1 MRSTSRHHCY
11 RSRFSQGPRPRHGK
25 RRISFPSQTSTRPH
39 SSRCHFCRDLVR
51 RTGNK
56 HHDMNSFSDLRSV
69 PKSVSGSENPRP
81 FTAVKARG
89 AHGAL
94 RASHLP
100 LGEFLVQDRGA
111 FPTDFFFT
119 SGLSTTILRPS
130 ILDTRVLEPHRQ
142 SVRFSHQPSPRASE
156 AGLRLAGT
164 GRISFASCLAV
175 VEAFVSNA
183 WLTMI
188 RCLLAVRSLCQ
199 APTQITLFTF
209 PPGHQRAASAVE
221 LALGG
226 DALPQKSPNR
236 CVGRPPQGAGNN
248 ISLPGTTA
256 HTAWACPLA

>member
-1 MRSTSRHHCY
+1 MKFSPGTSPRLQVVEAFVSNAWAQCSPRQAPLHLSPVSHSRSFALFAGSP
-11 RSRFSQGPRPRHGK
+11 Q
-25 RRISFPSQTSTRPH
+25 
-39 SSRCHFCRDLVR
+39 L
-51 RTGNK
+51 
-56 HHDMNSFSDLRSV
+56 
-69 PKSVSGSENPRP
+69 PKSVPGPENPRP
-81 FTAVKARG
+81 STAVKTRG

-100 LGEFLVQDRGA
+100 LGKFALKDRGA

-119 SGLSTTILRPS
+119 SGLRTTILRPS

-183 WLTMI
+183 WLT
-188 RCLLAVRSLCQ
+188 VRSLCQ

-248 ISLPGTTA
+248 ISLTGTTA
-256 HTAWACPLA
+256 HTAWACPLG

>member
-1 MRSTSRHHCY
+1 MK
-11 RSRFSQGPRPRHGK
+11 F
-25 RRISFPSQTSTRPH
+25 
-39 SSRCHFCRDLVR
+39 
-51 RTGNK
+51 
-56 HHDMNSFSDLRSV
+56 FSDLRSV
-69 PKSVSGSENPRP
+69 PKSVFTPENPRP

-94 RASHLP
+94 RASHSP
-100 LGEFLVQDRGA
+100 LGEFALKDRGA

-119 SGLSTTILRPS
+119 SSLRTTILRPFT
-130 ILDTRVLEPHRQ
+130 LDTRVLDKPHRQ

-188 RCLLAVRSLCQ
+188 RCLTQAPLHLLTVRSLCQ

-209 PPGHQRAASAVE
+209 PPGHQRAASAVG

-236 CVGRPPQGAGNN
+236 CVGRPPRAAGNN
-248 ISLPGTTA
+248 ISLTGTTA

>member
-1 MRSTSRHHCY
+1 
-11 RSRFSQGPRPRHGK
+11 
-25 RRISFPSQTSTRPH
+25 
-39 SSRCHFCRDLVR
+39 
-51 RTGNK
+51 
-56 HHDMNSFSDLRSV
+56 MNFLSDLRSV
-69 PKSVSGSENPRP
+69 PTSVSGPENPRP
-81 FTAVKARG
+81 FTAVKARD

-100 LGEFLVQDRGA
+100 LGEFLVQNRGA

-142 SVRFSHQPSPRASE
+142 AVRFSHQPSPR
-156 AGLRLAGT
+156 LRLAGT
-164 GRISFASCLAV
+164 GRISFA
-175 VEAFVSNA
+175 
-183 WLTMI
+183 I
-188 RCLLAVRSLCQ
+188 PPQRRD
-199 APTQITLFTF
+199 QITLFTF

-248 ISLPGTTA
+248 ISLTGTTA

>member
-1 MRSTSRHHCY
+1 MKFSPGTSPRLQVVEAFVSNAWAQCSPRRAPLHLSPLSHSRSFAPAR
-11 RSRFSQGPRPRHGK
+11 RSRLL
-25 RRISFPSQTSTRPH
+25 RRSGCEGWIGGGGLFAGSPH
-39 SSRCHFCRDLVR
+39 L
-51 RTGNK
+51 
-56 HHDMNSFSDLRSV
+56 
-69 PKSVSGSENPRP
+69 PKSVSGPENPRP
-81 FTAVKARG
+81 FTAVKARR

-142 SVRFSHQPSPRASE
+142 SVRFSHQPSPR
-156 AGLRLAGT
+156 LRLAGT

-175 VEAFVSNA
+175 VEAFVSNV

-188 RCLLAVRSLCQ
+188 RCSLAVRSLCQ

-209 PPGHQRAASAVE
+209 SPGHRRAASAVE

-248 ISLPGTTA
+248 ISLTGTTA